1 MLYDFADILVNACDI
16 YLGAARAVCSMQKTA
31 DGILNFNSRCMLNTV
46 LVMLFM
52 SLPETSSNIILLAL
66 QTAQFKLSFEM
77 SIAAAT
83 RTDKILRFHD
93 D

>member
-1 MLYDFADILVNACDI
+1 MP
-16 YLGAARAVCSMQKTA
+16 VCSMQKTA
-31 DGILNFNSRCMLNTV
+31 DGILNFSSRCMLNTV

-66 QTAQFKLSFEM
+66 QTAQFKLSLE
-77 SIAAAT
+77 IARAT
-83 RTDKILRFHD
+83 PVNTDKILRFHD